1 MKHEIYVI
9 GKSGVSSGAAAQHD
23 IQYVQC
29 YQWYSLY
36 VYIYIYIYA
45 GWTISIVDFLKIC
58 KDGFTCKHQVVGA
71 AINQLGDTGSGV
83 KYNFFDG
90 FQNIVC
96 SSSDW
101 FLLINLTIY
110 VQPI

>member
-36 VYIYIYIYA
+36 VYIYIYML
-45 GWTISIVDFLKIC
+45 GGPFQLSIFSK
-58 KDGFTCKHQVVGA
+58 
-71 AINQLGDTGSGV
+71 SV
-83 KYNFFDG
+83 KMDLHAS
-90 FQNIVC
+90 IK
-96 SSSDW
+96 
-101 FLLINLTIY
+101 
-110 VQPI
+110 